1 MEPDA
6 RNSVLPHEG
15 ADKLAAESSE
25 LTPASEPDASKY
37 CVLVVEDE
45 ILIRA
50 MVSDELREAG
60 HEVIGAYNADEA
72 LAVLGARV
80 HVDLVVTDVRMPGTI
95 DGLGLLSEIR
105 SNYPS
110 VPVILTSG
118 HLEAAT
124 AFAEGAVA
132 YIGKPYPLE
141 AMVSIVDE
149 TLRGR
154 S

>member
-1 MEPDA
+1 
-6 RNSVLPHEG
+6 
-15 ADKLAAESSE
+15 
-25 LTPASEPDASKY
+25 
-37 CVLVVEDE
+37 
-45 ILIRA
+45 

-72 LAVLGARV
+72 LALLNAKV
-80 HVDLVVTDVRMPGTI
+80 HVDLVVTDFRMPGTM
-95 DGLGLLSEIR
+95 DGLGLLAKIR
-105 SNYPS
+105 SSYPY

-124 AFAEGAVA
+124 AFAEGAAA
-132 YIGKPYPLE
+132 YIGKPYPLD

-154 S
+154 L